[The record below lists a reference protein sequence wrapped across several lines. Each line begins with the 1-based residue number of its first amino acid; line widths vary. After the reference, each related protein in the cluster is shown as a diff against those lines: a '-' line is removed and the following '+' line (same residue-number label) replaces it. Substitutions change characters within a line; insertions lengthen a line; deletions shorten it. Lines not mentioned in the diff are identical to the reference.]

1 MCAVCNVCVCV
12 KVCRGVGESRLSC
25 GFIRNCYRRACCI
38 RSELCCTQSSI
49 FISAARGWFYWVSA
63 DPLAL
68 QPIRPVCPPR
78 SPSVSSLLLRMRFY
92 FSLSPATADAAT
104 AACLPALWLLPF
116 AIFHFAAYILH
127 RWRWRLCREC
137 FVICGIKNV
146 AILLQPAVSLSL
158 LLSRSKR
165 GSNCCG

>member
-1 MCAVCNVCVCV
+1 MCALCVMCVCV

-68 QPIRPVCPPR
+68 QPIRLVYPPFHPFRCPAYCFTCGSISRCRLP
-78 SPSVSSLLLRMRFY
+78 LLL
-92 FSLSPATADAAT
+92 P
-104 AACLPALWLLPF
+104 ACLPALWLLPF

-158 LLSRSKR
+158 LLSRS
-165 GSNCCG
+165 

>member
-1 MCAVCNVCVCV
+1 MCVLCVMCVCV

-68 QPIRPVCPPR
+68 QPIRPVCPPSFPFGVQLIASHAVLFLAVACR
-78 SPSVSSLLLRMRFY
+78 CC
-92 FSLSPATADAAT
+92 
-104 AACLPALWLLPF
+104 CLPACLRCGCCHLPF
-116 AIFHFAAYILH
+116 SILLLTFCTVGVGGFAAS
-127 RWRWRLCREC
+127 
-137 FVICGIKNV
+137 
-146 AILLQPAVSLSL
+146 A
-158 LLSRSKR
+158 LLSVELKT
-165 GSNCCG
+165 

>member
-1 MCAVCNVCVCV
+1 MCALCVMCVCV

-68 QPIRPVCPPR
+68 QPIRPVYPLPL
-78 SPSVSSLLLRMRFY
+78 SLSSLLLRMRFY
-92 FSLSPATADAAT
+92 FSLSLAAA
-104 AACLPALWLLPF
+104 AACLPACVVAAAICHFPF
-116 AIFHFAAYILH
+116 CCLHFAPLALAALP
-127 RWRWRLCREC
+127 RVLCYLW
-137 FVICGIKNV
+137 N
-146 AILLQPAVSLSL
+146 
-158 LLSRSKR
+158 
-165 GSNCCG
+165 

>member
-1 MCAVCNVCVCV
+1 MCVLCVMCVCV

-68 QPIRPVCPPR
+68 QPIRPVCPLVTLRCPAYCFACGSISR
-78 SPSVSSLLLRMRFY
+78 CRLPLLL
-92 FSLSPATADAAT
+92 PAT
-104 AACLPALWLLPF
+104 AACVVAAAICHFPF
-116 AIFHFAAYILH
+116 CCLHFAPLALAALP
-127 RWRWRLCREC
+127 RVLCYLW
-137 FVICGIKNV
+137 N
-146 AILLQPAVSLSL
+146 
-158 LLSRSKR
+158 
-165 GSNCCG
+165 

>member
-1 MCAVCNVCVCV
+1 MCVLCVMCVCV
-12 KVCRGVGESRLSC
+12 KVCGGVGESRLSC

-68 QPIRPVCPPR
+68 QPIRPVCPP
-78 SPSVSSLLLRMRFY
+78 SFPFGVQLIASHAVLFL
-92 FSLSPATADAAT
+92 AV
-104 AACLPALWLLPF
+104 ACRCCCLPLLPALWLLPF

-158 LLSRSKR
+158 LLSRS
-165 GSNCCG
+165 

>member
-1 MCAVCNVCVCV
+1 MCALCVMCVCV
-12 KVCRGVGESRLSC
+12 KVCRGVEESRLSC
-25 GFIRNCYRRACCI
+25 GFIRNCYRCACCI

-92 FSLSPATADAAT
+92 FSLSLAAA
-104 AACLPALWLLPF
+104 AACLPACLRCGCCHLPF
-116 AIFHFAAYILH
+116 SILLLTFCTVGVGGFAAS
-127 RWRWRLCREC
+127 
-137 FVICGIKNV
+137 
-146 AILLQPAVSLSL
+146 A
-158 LLSRSKR
+158 LLSVELKT
-165 GSNCCG
+165 

>member
-1 MCAVCNVCVCV
+1 MCVCV
-12 KVCRGVGESRLSC
+12 KVCGGVGESRLSC

-49 FISAARGWFYWVSA
+49 FISVARGWFYWVSA

-92 FSLSPATADAAT
+92 FSLSPATAAA

-158 LLSRSKR
+158 LLSRS
-165 GSNCCG
+165 

>member
-1 MCAVCNVCVCV
+1 MCVLCVMCVCV
-12 KVCRGVGESRLSC
+12 KVCGDVGESRLSC

-68 QPIRPVCPPR
+68 QPIRPVCPSR

-92 FSLSPATADAAT
+92 FSLSLAA
-104 AACLPALWLLPF
+104 AVACLPACVVAAAICHFPF
-116 AIFHFAAYILH
+116 CCLHFAPLALAALP
-127 RWRWRLCREC
+127 RVLCYLW
-137 FVICGIKNV
+137 N
-146 AILLQPAVSLSL
+146 
-158 LLSRSKR
+158 
-165 GSNCCG
+165 